1 MIRKLGTYIS
11 VAAIAFL
18 VYIFAFYI
26 EGQMGVVLITFLIVA
41 PLISIIIAVA
51 ARKRVNIRIDSD
63 AFVKKGSELEVTM
76 TVEKRGRFP
85 FAIIE
90 IAPEASEV
98 FEKSRVNYH
107 LSLLFEDEKEFT
119 YRVPAK
125 TGGNGEISV
134 GRVSTCGF
142 LGFLKLKV
150 KSVAI
155 DPISIGVI
163 PEIPDIKPSSQ
174 LFRQLADVVMT
185 SDEEEDN
192 DSSMMYSVNSAPGY
206 EHREYVQG
214 DPLKRVNWKLSSKK
228 DKLMVRLDEA
238 VSSVQ
243 PMLILDLYRSTDADP
258 QKAVVV
264 EEQLLRSVFGLLR
277 SLVKQGIACN
287 FAYCGGGN
295 RVIVESVDNPDYVD
309 NLLLKVL
316 SVKVVPGYR
325 IDVNSIGSNVC
336 ACVVATTDPS
346 GAFSAVTERFSGN
359 GALSVI
365 VPYITDTYRGDAD
378 LWYLD
383 EDNDFKPV

>member
-1 MIRKLGTYIS
+1 MIRQIGIYIS

-26 EGQMGVVLITFLIVA
+26 EGEMGVVLITFLIVA

-51 ARKRVNIRIDSD
+51 ARKRINIRIDSD
-63 AFVKKGSELEVTM
+63 AFVTKGSELEVTLI
-76 TVEKRGRFP
+76 VEKRGKFP
-85 FAIIE
+85 LAILE
-90 IAPEASEV
+90 IAPYSTEV
-98 FEKSRVNYH
+98 FEKNSKNYH

-125 TGGNGEISV
+125 TGGNGEITV
-134 GRVSTCGF
+134 GRVSSCGF
-142 LGFLKLKV
+142 LGFLKMRV
-150 KSVAI
+150 KSISTEPV
-155 DPISIGVI
+155 SIGVI
-163 PEIPDIKPSSQ
+163 PDIPDIKPSSQ

-192 DSSMMYSVNSAPGY
+192 DSSMMYSVNSVPGY

-243 PMLILDLYRSTDADP
+243 PMLILDLYRSTEADP
-258 QKAVVV
+258 EKAVIV
-264 EEQLLRSVFGLLR
+264 EEQLIRSVFGLLR

-295 RVIVESVDNPDYVD
+295 RVLTESVDNPDYVD
-309 NLLLKVL
+309 SLLLKVL

-325 IDVNSIGSNVC
+325 IDVNSIGTNVC
-336 ACVVATTDPS
+336 ACVVATTDPT
-346 GAFSAVTERFSGN
+346 GAFSAISDRFSGS
-359 GALSVI
+359 GALSIV
-365 VPYITDTYRGDAD
+365 VPYLTDTYKGDAD

-383 EDNDFKPV
+383 EDNDFKQV